1 MAVGPF
7 QDSDLQPSGAG
18 RPPTRA
24 ERLTGQTGLSTMPG
38 TVGADVAGNASV
50 AHAGGPSPQQ
60 GMTKENL

>member
-50 AHAGGPSPQQ
+50 ATQAGQAPS
-60 GMTKENL
+60 KE